1 MVSKT
6 ALFKENEW
14 ETGTGDVVGAGSK
27 PKEGWQ
33 ATVREKMRG
42 KDIKQD
48 EDRESDQ
55 ESFEE
60 GLARRHLNLMSF
72 LSF

>member
-14 ETGTGDVVGAGSK
+14 ETGPGDVVRAGSK

-42 KDIKQD
+42 KQVEQD
-48 EDRESDQ
+48 KCGESDQ

-60 GLARRHLNLMSF
+60 GLSRRHVESILF